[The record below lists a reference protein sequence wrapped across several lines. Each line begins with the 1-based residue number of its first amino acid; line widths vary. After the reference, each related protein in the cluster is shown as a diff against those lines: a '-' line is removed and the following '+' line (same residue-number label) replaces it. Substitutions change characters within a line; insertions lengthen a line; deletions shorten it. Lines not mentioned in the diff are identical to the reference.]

1 MISKSHFWWG
11 PLRDPHETYL
21 RLLGAATP
29 RPRSVAPQLVA
40 ESHRKC
46 TDRGCLVV
54 GTTTAVADFLLDYT
68 HSPLVCTWANAM
80 SSCAVPCALKTRSYA
95 LNAHVPPMLVSPQ
108 SSCASIS
115 LCPQWSCALNPPVPS
130 ILLPSMLLCPQSP
143 RGPNAPVP
151 SMLRIQ
157 VCSISNL
164 SQVVPGSNP
173 GVVFLFC
180 YGLAEIS

>member
-40 ESHRKC
+40 ESHRQC

-68 HSPLVCTWANAM
+68 HSPRVHLGECNEFL
-80 SSCAVPCALKTRSYA
+80 CCALCSQGS
-95 LNAHVPPMLVSPQ
+95 L
-108 SSCASIS
+108 
-115 LCPQWSCALNPPVPS
+115 LCPQCSCARNAPVPSMLLCPQSSCALNPPVPRSACALNGPAPS
-130 ILLPSMLLCPQSP
+130 ILRCPQSSCLQCSCTLNP
-143 RGPNAPVP
+143 HVAP
-151 SMLRIQ
+151 MLPCPQ
-157 VCSISNL
+157 CS
-164 SQVVPGSNP
+164 
-173 GVVFLFC
+173 
-180 YGLAEIS
+180 